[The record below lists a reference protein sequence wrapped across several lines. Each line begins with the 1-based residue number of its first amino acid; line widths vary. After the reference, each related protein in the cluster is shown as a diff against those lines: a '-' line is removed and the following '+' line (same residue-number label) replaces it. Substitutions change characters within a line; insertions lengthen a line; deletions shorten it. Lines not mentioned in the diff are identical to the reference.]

1 MYTIKRCVIPLV
13 VLVALSACGS
23 GSDDP
28 VEPQAKEAQ
37 PVQDLSV
44 TVTDAGTQVSSPSVE
59 AGPVSVTV
67 QNETKKPYHLAFAR
81 LNDGVSIDEVQEKIQ
96 SENVLELITVAG
108 STVEAAKPGGQAS
121 VTVQFPE
128 GDYIALDPEADIP
141 FGPFQVTAATE
152 PYESVDADFD
162 VEVGEFYFKVP
173 DGITAGPATFAI
185 TNAGE
190 QSHEISFS
198 REGDDEE
205 EGEFVLAPA
214 PGGSLWAEFDL
225 KPGKYT
231 AACFFP
237 DPASGKPHVK
247 LGMKTTF
254 TVK

>member
-1 MYTIKRCVIPLV
+1 MYTVKRCAIAV
-13 VLVALSACGS
+13 VLLLALSACGS
-23 GSDDP
+23 GNEDP
-28 VEPQAKEAQ
+28 AQPQAEREQ
-37 PVQDLSV
+37 PTQELSV
-44 TVTDAGTQVSSPSVE
+44 TVTDSGTEVSSPSVE

-67 QNETKKPYHLAFAR
+67 QNESKKPWHLVFAR
-81 LNDGVSIDEVQEKIQ
+81 LNEGVSVDEVQDKIESEK
-96 SENVLELITVAG
+96 VLELITVAG
-108 STVEAAKPGGQAS
+108 STVDAAKPGGQAS

-141 FGPFQVTAATE
+141 FGPFQVTAASD
-152 PYESVDADFD
+152 PFESVDADFD

-173 DGITAGPATFAI
+173 DGIIAGSVTFAI

-214 PGGSLWAEFDL
+214 PGGSLWADFDL

-231 AACFFP
+231 AACYFP
-237 DPASGKPHVK
+237 DPESGKPHWK